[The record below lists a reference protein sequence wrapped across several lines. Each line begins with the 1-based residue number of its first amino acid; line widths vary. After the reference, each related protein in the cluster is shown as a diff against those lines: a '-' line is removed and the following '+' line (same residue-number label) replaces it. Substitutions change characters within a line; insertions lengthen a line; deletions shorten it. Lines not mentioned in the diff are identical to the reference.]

1 MKKSDLEKY
10 LSDYKAEYKKVNGKS
25 LDEALKEK
33 IDNVDYSDFA
43 DCADFD
49 CENCDMRGKCSREVK

>member
-33 IDNVDYSDFA
+33 IDNVDYSDF
-43 DCADFD
+43 D
-49 CENCDMRGKCSREVK
+49 CENCDMLGKCSHFADCAEEVK